1 MNWLNPLLL
10 NSNFFKENW
19 QAMKSLVNN
28 RSVVIKKVDK
38 GSGVVV
44 WDREEIR
51 AEMKRQ
57 LGDVIV

>member
-1 MNWLNPLLL
+1 
-10 NSNFFKENW
+10 
-19 QAMKSLVNN
+19 MKSLVNN

-38 GSGVVV
+38 GSRVVV